1 MADSKKGNTQT
12 GAGGNN
18 PQVQGDISTGSG
30 GNINLGLQAERG
42 GTVNT
47 GNLVRG
53 TVGNFNTGNQGNVMG
68 NQVGDRD
75 ASSVTKGYGV
85 GSWTQK

>member
-1 MADSKKGNTQT
+1 MADSKGNTQT

-47 GNLVRG
+47 GN
-53 TVGNFNTGNQGNVMG
+53 QGNVMG
-68 NQVGDRD
+68 NQVGGRD